1 MRHIRACPVP
11 AAVPRACA
19 MPGRAGPCRRV
30 RRPAGQGACRMRR
43 WRPRT
48 AYRPTRLAL
57 QLAPLAPISQYSS
70 ARVARRERGGRG
82 QQDVARCRWALRAQR
97 RRGAHL
103 RGGGLHDRR
112 RGPCPSPAGSEA
124 RAYAELLRRGE
135 IGGGVAE
142 ARRRAGRRTPRRA
155 RREWVHSCCCSA
167 LLKEAAVCG
176 MERRSVAVGRL
187 C

>member
-1 MRHIRACPVP
+1 MHDGDDWGDADGDGGAGGAARRKVHDGDDWGDADGDGHGGSTAVLSPSAVETPNMPWRFPFAFEPAHIRFY
-11 AAVPRACA
+11 
-19 MPGRAGPCRRV
+19 GRDNR
-30 RRPAGQGACRMRR
+30 
-43 WRPRT
+43 
-48 AYRPTRLAL
+48 
-57 QLAPLAPISQYSS
+57 
-70 ARVARRERGGRG
+70 
-82 QQDVARCRWALRAQR
+82 
-97 RRGAHL
+97 
-103 RGGGLHDRR
+103 
-112 RGPCPSPAGSEA
+112 PCPSPAGSEA